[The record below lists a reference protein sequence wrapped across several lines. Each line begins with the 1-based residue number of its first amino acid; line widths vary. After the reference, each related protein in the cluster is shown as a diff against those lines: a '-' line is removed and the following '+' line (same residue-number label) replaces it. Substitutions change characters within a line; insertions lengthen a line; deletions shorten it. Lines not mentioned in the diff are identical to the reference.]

1 MTMKESLLKFL
12 DCITYSLIMIGALN
26 WGLVGFFK
34 FDVIA
39 AFCGPMSALSRIVY
53 ATVGVAA
60 LYDVLSLRSMI
71 HRWDV
76 HLHHHAVP
84 AHA

>member
-1 MTMKESLLKFL
+1 MTMKDSLLKTL

-26 WGLVGFFK
+26 WGLVGLFR

-39 AFCGPMSALSRIVY
+39 AFFGPMSELSRIVY
-53 ATVGVAA
+53 ATVGIAA
-60 LYDVLSLRSMI
+60 LYDLFAIRSMI

-76 HLHHHAVP
+76 HLHHPAPVHA
-84 AHA
+84 